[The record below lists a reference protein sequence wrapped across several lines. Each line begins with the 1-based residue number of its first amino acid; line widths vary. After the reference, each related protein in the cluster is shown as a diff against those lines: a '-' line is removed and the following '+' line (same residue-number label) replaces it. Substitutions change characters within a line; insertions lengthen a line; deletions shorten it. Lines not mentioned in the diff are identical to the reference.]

1 MKRERETG
9 SDHEP
14 PRVVGV
20 RAEHRADGLGLG
32 VARPRISWRT
42 ETSRPAWM
50 QAAFEIRVLDDVGED
65 VADQGW
71 VASSESVL
79 VPWPGEPLVSRQR
92 RAVQVRVAGDDGVAS
107 AWSEP
112 CVVEAG
118 LLGASDWSARFVT
131 PAWDDDTS
139 LPQPVPYLRREFV
152 VERDVTRARLYATAL
167 GVYEL
172 ELNGSR
178 VGDHVLAPGWSSY
191 SHRLRYEAHDVTA
204 LLRTGTNVVGGIVG
218 DGWFRGALVDVRRRN
233 RYGDRVALLCQLE
246 LTFADGTH
254 EVVATDEKWRA
265 ATGPILATGLYEGET
280 YDARREFDGWSQ
292 PGFDDT
298 DWSAVATVE
307 HDRGTLVAR
316 DGPPVREVERVRPVA
331 ITVSPS
337 GRCIVDFGQNLVG
350 RIELGVQGPAGT
362 TVTLR
367 HAEVLQDGEVCTEP
381 LRSAEATDRYT
392 LRGAGTE
399 VWQPRFT
406 FHGFRYVEV
415 DGWPGIPEPDDLT
428 AVVLHSDMERT
439 GWFECSDERVNRLHD
454 NIVWGMRGNFLDLPT
469 DCPQRDERLGWT
481 GDINVFAPTACG
493 LYDCAGFLASWLHEL
508 SAEQTPDG
516 VVPWVIPNVLEWI
529 LPTAVWGDAAVVVPA
544 TVFERF
550 GDRGVLQAQYPSM
563 RAWIEH
569 VSELAGDDRLWK
581 GSFQFADWCD
591 PTARNADPLD
601 QRTDPDLLATA
612 AFCHSLDLVADAAA
626 RLGETDDETRYRAL
640 AAEVRAAFAR
650 EYVTPSGRLASDAQ
664 TAYSLAIVYGLL
676 PSDEQRTARAAGC
689 ASSSG
694 TRSTRSPPASW
705 ARH

>member
-1 MKRERETG
+1 MVAT
-9 SDHEP
+9 
-14 PRVVGV
+14 RVRRHGLVGG
-20 RAEHRADGLGLG
+20 RDRR
-32 VARPRISWRT
+32 ARPR
-42 ETSRPAWM
+42 
-50 QAAFEIRVLDDVGED
+50 
-65 VADQGW
+65 
-71 VASSESVL
+71 
-79 VPWPGEPLVSRQR
+79 
-92 RAVQVRVAGDDGVAS
+92 
-107 AWSEP
+107 
-112 CVVEAG
+112 
-118 LLGASDWSARFVT
+118 
-131 PAWDDDTS
+131 
-139 LPQPVPYLRREFV
+139 
-152 VERDVTRARLYATAL
+152 
-167 GVYEL
+167 
-172 ELNGSR
+172 
-178 VGDHVLAPGWSSY
+178 H
-191 SHRLRYEAHDVTA
+191 
-204 LLRTGTNVVGGIVG
+204 
-218 DGWFRGALVDVRRRN
+218 
-233 RYGDRVALLCQLE
+233 
-246 LTFADGTH
+246 
-254 EVVATDEKWRA
+254 
-265 ATGPILATGLYEGET
+265 
-280 YDARREFDGWSQ
+280 ARR
-292 PGFDDT
+292 T
-298 DWSAVATVE
+298 
-307 HDRGTLVAR
+307 

-481 GDINVFAPTACG
+481 GDINVFAPTARG

-664 TAYSLAIVYGLL
+664 TAYSLAIAYGLL
-676 PSDEQRTARAAGC
+676 PSDEQRTRAGRRLRKLVRNAKYTIATGFVGTPLDLRRPHRDGTRRCRVRAASPGSVPVMAVSRASRGHDDLGALGRDHGRWTSQRGRDRDALVQPLRVRCGRRLAPPCGGRTRARRTGLPAAARRTAPRWWSDVGVDASPDAVRARRVVVATRGRAPHPGC
-689 ASSSG
+689 AGAAQLRRDRRGPRRRARRGRIGHPRVAHRVRIAGDGAAPCPTGVRCSRPDPGTVGALAQSSS
-694 TRSTRSPPASW
+694 TAS
-705 ARH
+705 A